1 MFHADS
7 VRANVTLPSLG
18 KYLRDPILRL
28 VHRPRENVAAAEVSQ
43 QMRVR
48 TAGIEASIDDLS
60 GGNQQKVVLGRWLQT
75 GAQVFLLNCPTAAVD
90 VGAKKEIYELI
101 DDLAR
106 GGKGIVF
113 ASTELDEYSLVCDRV
128 LVFAAGRVVGELRGD
143 DVTEA
148 NIMTL
153 AAGGAIAA

>member
-1 MFHADS
+1 M
-7 VRANVTLPSLG
+7 
-18 KYLRDPILRL
+18 
-28 VHRPRENVAAAEVSQ
+28 
-43 QMRVR
+43 
-48 TAGIEASIDDLS
+48 
-60 GGNQQKVVLGRWLQT
+60 
-75 GAQVFLLNCPTAAVD
+75 NCPTAAVD

-106 GGKGIVF
+106 DGKGVVF

-128 LVFAAGRVVGELRGD
+128 LVFAAGRIKGELRGD
-143 DVTEA
+143 DVTER